1 MCDLAKIYRFEGH
14 DTKETALPDRVCQL
28 KMALHADNVI
38 HDVLSTEML
47 DSLDEFR
54 GHLIF
59 DMRPESLQDFRWSKS
74 NQQINVSPS

>member
-14 DTKETALPDRVCQL
+14 DTKETALPDRGCQL
-28 KMALHADNVI
+28 KIALHANNVI

-54 GHLIF
+54 GDLIF
-59 DMRPESLQDFRWSKS
+59 DMRPESLRDFGWSKS
-74 NQQINVSPS
+74 NQQIHVSPS